1 MKLLWNAHRTLL
13 CCIYGNSR
21 SHQGIRLAG
30 MAYQNM
36 NYVDQVTDNDTRF
49 YCLIDKVHMW
59 MCVVC
64 ADVQN
69 AVN

>member
-49 YCLIDKVHMW
+49 YCLIDKVHM
-59 MCVVC
+59 
-64 ADVQN
+64 
-69 AVN
+69 